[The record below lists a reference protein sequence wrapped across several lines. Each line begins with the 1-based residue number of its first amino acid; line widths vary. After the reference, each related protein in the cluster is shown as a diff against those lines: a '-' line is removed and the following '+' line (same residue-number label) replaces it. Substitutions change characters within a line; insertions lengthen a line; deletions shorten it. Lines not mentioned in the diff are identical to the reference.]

1 MELITSANVPQFSRI
16 ESAYRVPEVL
26 LAIGEAQEFE
36 NLGIYLDFDSS
47 KKPAANKKYGENHAK
62 LATLLDLADIV
73 SEGKMTVIPTD
84 FGKFFCELD
93 EREKEAMAARLML
106 RIPIIQHLI
115 AGDSE
120 TASIGCQLKPFSE
133 TTKKRRLPNV
143 RTLVRMIGEQLEPGD
158 VEMCRALARIG
169 D

>member
-1 MELITSANVPQFSRI
+1 M
-16 ESAYRVPEVL
+16 L

-47 KKPAANKKYGENHAK
+47 KKPTANKKYGENHAK
-62 LATLLDLADIV
+62 LATLLDLTDIV
-73 SEGKMTVIPTD
+73 NEGRMLVVPTE

-93 EREKEAMAARLML
+93 EREKGAMAARLML

-115 AGDSE
+115 VDDSE
-120 TASIGCQLKPFSE
+120 TVSIGGQFKLFAE

-158 VEMCRALARIG
+158 VEMRRALARIG